1 RHRRAARICCSST
14 AASSSGSNH
23 QQLKTRRPAE
33 ENIREEAC
41 RRDEATGSC
50 GFSACYVPFNAPAD
64 TAETY
69 SLDDV
74 VYRSRSGGLLDV
86 RHGMTALKRFPGS
99 YWRDL
104 FDSRVGH
111 TTWPYGSGVW
121 SKKEFVLPEI
131 DPDHIVSLFEGNSN
145 LFWAERLG
153 RDHLGG
159 MPDLWVKHCG
169 ISHTGSFKDLG
180 MTVLVSQVNRLR
192 RAPLNRPIAG
202 VGCASTG
209 DTSAALSAY
218 CAAAGIPA
226 IVFLPTDRISLAQL
240 VQPIANGATVL
251 SIDTDFD
258 GCMRLIREVTAE
270 LPIYLANSL
279 NSLRLEG
286 QKTAAIE
293 ILQQFDWEVPDW
305 VIVPGGNLGNIYAFY
320 KGFEMCRELELVDRM
335 PRLVCAQAANA
346 NPLYLH
352 YKSGWAD
359 FKPVIAADTFAS
371 AIQIGDPVSIDRAV
385 FALKAT
391 DGIVEEATEE
401 ELMDAMSLADRTG
414 MFACPHTG
422 VALAALFKLRER
434 GVIGTNDR
442 TIVVSTAHG
451 LKFTQSKVAYHSN
464 EIANMACRYAN
475 PPVSVKASFG
485 AVMDV
490 LKKKLDGK
498 LGLSMDKPGQ
508 TPSGGI
514 PRWAR
519 PWSIPHL
526 TTGSQPRIPS
536 RPRNI
541 TSGHPRHAIALD
553 NQRGAVTNW
562 ETRCVVSTNGLAEVT
577 NRTILDGLK
586 RMVSGT
592 RSAWVNKL
600 PKHSMV
606 FSYHTQNCHGR
617 IPVHDLSRSS
627 QPELEASRF
636 LVSLDQ
642 LLSLSGLC
650 CISSSNALADLLALA
665 RAASKFRAS
674 SSSSFSIER
683 TRARARAF
691 PFCRV
696 TSPSSDFSRATSA
709 SSSAAHCLVLYVLPV
724 EEDGPQS
731 VPTLPVRTF
740 LSIIGGVIAGI
751 WGFTGLTGFIFY
763 FLVMAAASFGLAAK
777 AKFSVCTYFDSWNRI
792 FLDGIFG
799 GLMSFVLFWTFA
811 YDIVHIF

>member
-1 RHRRAARICCSST
+1 
-14 AASSSGSNH
+14 
-23 QQLKTRRPAE
+23 
-33 ENIREEAC
+33 
-41 RRDEATGSC
+41 
-50 GFSACYVPFNAPAD
+50 
-64 TAETY
+64 
-69 SLDDV
+69 
-74 VYRSRSGGLLDV
+74 
-86 RHGMTALKRFPGS
+86 MTALKRFPGS

-104 FDSRVGH
+104 FDSRVGR

-192 RAPLNRPIAG
+192 RNPLNRPIAG

-226 IVFLPTDRISLAQL
+226 IVFLPADRISLAQL

-464 EIANMACRYAN
+464 EIANMDCRYSN

-498 LGLSMDKPGQ
+498 LGLSDKEEKKEAEGQ
-508 TPSGGI
+508 EEEEAFTATTRAEVANAKPASLAASEHLWAKSRREAGPQELSEVGHGVVVRGFGRI
-514 PRWAR
+514 DDELAVTHQPNVSVPKATHPVVSVHIDDLVVRQPLQYGLVPVDPTRIEVGHQELDLAVVSAR
-519 PWSIPHL
+519 PTLMGSSL
-526 TTGSQPRIPS
+526 MSSMTG
-536 RPRNI
+536 
-541 TSGHPRHAIALD
+541 
-553 NQRGAVTNW
+553 
-562 ETRCVVSTNGLAEVT
+562 
-577 NRTILDGLK
+577 
-586 RMVSGT
+586 
-592 RSAWVNKL
+592 
-600 PKHSMV
+600 
-606 FSYHTQNCHGR
+606 
-617 IPVHDLSRSS
+617 
-627 QPELEASRF
+627 ASH
-636 LVSLDQ
+636 
-642 LLSLSGLC
+642 
-650 CISSSNALADLLALA
+650 
-665 RAASKFRAS
+665 FRAYGLIRHVS
-674 SSSSFSIER
+674 HQILLLGTAALQGRRRSQNLEHSVQVGLR
-683 TRARARAF
+683 TYLLQSN
-691 PFCRV
+691 V
-696 TSPSSDFSRATSA
+696 W
-709 SSSAAHCLVLYVLPV
+709 LLP
-724 EEDGPQS
+724 Q
-731 VPTLPVRTF
+731 LCRTF

-763 FLVMAAASFGLAAK
+763 FLVMAAASFSLAAK
-777 AKFSVCTYFDSWNRI
+777 AQFSVCTYFDSWNRI